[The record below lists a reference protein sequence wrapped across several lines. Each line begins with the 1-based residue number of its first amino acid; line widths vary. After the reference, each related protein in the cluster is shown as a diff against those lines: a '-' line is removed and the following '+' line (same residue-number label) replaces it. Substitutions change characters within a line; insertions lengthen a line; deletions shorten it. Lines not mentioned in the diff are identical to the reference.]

1 MPSPL
6 AFPPI
11 AERWLA
17 AAGIRRKDAAAAVA
31 APDATSDV
39 KTADASRLSVVV
51 KRVGSAARQHD
62 LVLVTHEDRGA
73 VSLIAA
79 LRLDPV
85 EGAATPLE
93 RLRTAME
100 QFGNVVVVA
109 SQRGRFHTG
118 LTVLLP
124 VALPVERVVT
134 VVAAPG
140 AASIDCHVVRLEI
153 GSPAELHVSLAMS
166 LDARAYGEWVARRPW
181 R

>member
-17 AAGIRRKDAAAAVA
+17 ATGVRRKDAAAAVA
-31 APDATSDV
+31 APDAVSDV
-39 KTADASRLSVVV
+39 KTTDASRLRVIV
-51 KRVGSAARQHD
+51 KRVGGAERRHD

-73 VSLIAA
+73 LSLIAA
-79 LRLDPV
+79 LRLDPD
-85 EGAATPLE
+85 EGAGAPID
-93 RLRTAME
+93 RLRAAME
-100 QFGNVVVVA
+100 RFGNLVVVA
-109 SQRGRFHTG
+109 SQRGKFHTG
-118 LTVLLP
+118 QTVLLP
-124 VALPVERVVT
+124 VALPVERVVA

-140 AASIDCHVVRLEI
+140 AQAIDCHVVRLEI
-153 GSPAELHVSLAMS
+153 GSPAQLHVSLAMS